1 MNTSFGFYENQ
12 QIDLVIHGFIPANG
26 ASHYRPNLKP
36 DSIVKLDRSEA
47 SGSDLK
53 NNAATTRVVVCLLI
67 EPYVKFYFSA
77 VRFIAASLAATAI
90 FSMNA
95 CSFRRRGSL
104 RQRLRPNATSA
115 SERR

>member
-1 MNTSFGFYENQ
+1 MLANTNLELADVVGE
-12 QIDLVIHGFIPANG
+12 IP
-26 ASHYRPNLKP
+26 S
-36 DSIVKLDRSEA
+36 VQ
-47 SGSDLK
+47 GSDLK